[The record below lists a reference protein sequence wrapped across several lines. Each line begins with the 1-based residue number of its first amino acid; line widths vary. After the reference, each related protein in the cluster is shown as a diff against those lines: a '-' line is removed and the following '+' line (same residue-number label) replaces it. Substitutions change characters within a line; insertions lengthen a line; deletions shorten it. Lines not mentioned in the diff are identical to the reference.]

1 MYNIHMVII
10 YNIYM
15 HTGRPGHKQ
24 NRNNRCTYLLIIQ
37 QTLETL
43 SACNKR
49 LKAKLDINLAH
60 QGTLQIYQ
68 NIRSV

>member
-49 LKAKLDINLAH
+49 
-60 QGTLQIYQ
+60 
-68 NIRSV
+68 